1 MQTVLGGK
9 ERRLMREYAFEM
21 AFYVQELGCISTPK
35 DASKRFKYIL
45 YTAGLEVRM
54 HRLLRGKHGQTW
66 LQLRVKG
73 QQRHKTI
80 NTRMHRGNPDM
91 YDFTSFIL

>member
-1 MQTVLGGK
+1 MQAVLGGK

-35 DASKRFKYIL
+35 DASERFKYIQ

-54 HRLLRGKHGQTW
+54 HRLLRGKHGHFPHTCKKVALKVFRGTFSW
-66 LQLRVKG
+66 LFA
-73 QQRHKTI
+73 
-80 NTRMHRGNPDM
+80 RGVVAR
-91 YDFTSFIL
+91 